1 MKMTSEQRNLLT
13 VLMNNKEVLEDLMK
27 AASTHQKQAKVLQIK
42 ESITIAGITWS
53 KFAEDS
59 ERNAYMLADE
69 VIFNMKFG
77 ENNDWRESPIRN
89 KLYDKLY
96 FKIADELGMEA
107 IVPIHTDLFSHDGL
121 RDYGESEDAVSLL
134 TYDLYRNNRESI
146 KCIDGWWWTC
156 TPDSTLSGGNS
167 RCVQCIFSDGRV
179 NCNCCDYDGVC
190 VRFLFLNLISL
201 YLTEVW
207 RDSQKLGAA

>member
-13 VLMNNKEVLEDLMK
+13 VLMNNKAILEELMK
-27 AASTHQKQAKVLQIK
+27 TASAQQKQAKDLQMK

-69 VIFNMKFG
+69 AIFNMKFG

-89 KLYDKLY
+89 KLYDELY
-96 FKIADELGMEA
+96 FKIADELGVEA
-107 IVPIHTDLFSHDGL
+107 IVPIYTDLFSHDGL

-146 KCIDGWWWTC
+146 KGIDKWWWTC
-156 TPDSTLSGGNS
+156 TPNSTPLGYSFDF
-167 RCVQCIFSDGRV
+167 VQCVFSSGNVDCNGCGWHDGGVRPFFILQSDIFVSCGKVED
-179 NCNCCDYDGVC
+179 
-190 VRFLFLNLISL
+190 
-201 YLTEVW
+201 
-207 RDSQKLGAA
+207 